1 MHTVVAALLILASAG
16 LIGGAL
22 AFQYGFGI
30 LPCEMCH
37 WQRWPHF
44 AVIALAGFALAPRM
58 PPSVGRVVVYL
69 CAVAYAVTAGLAL
82 YHVGVEQG
90 LFAGTEACVGPQA
103 AGTGIAAQREALLR
117 TPTVRCDEVAWSL
130 FGISLA
136 GWNFLFSAGL
146 AGFCVWA
153 GRKRVLW
160 HGPATRAHT
169 GRGDG
174 TDLL

>member
-1 MHTVVAALLILASAG
+1 MHTVVAAILLLASAG
-16 LIGGAL
+16 LIAGVL
-22 AFQYGFGI
+22 VFQYGFGI
-30 LPCEMCH
+30 LPCEMCL

-44 AVIALAGFALAPRM
+44 AVIALCGVALAPRM
-58 PPSVGRVVVYL
+58 PPSVARAVVYL
-69 CAVAYAVTAGLAL
+69 CALAYAVTAGLAV

-103 AGTGIAAQREALLR
+103 AGASLAEQREALLR
-117 TPTVRCDEVAWSL
+117 TPVVRCDEVAWSL
-130 FGISLA
+130 FGVSLA

-160 HGPATRAHT
+160 QGAPTRERT

-174 TDLL
+174 AAAP